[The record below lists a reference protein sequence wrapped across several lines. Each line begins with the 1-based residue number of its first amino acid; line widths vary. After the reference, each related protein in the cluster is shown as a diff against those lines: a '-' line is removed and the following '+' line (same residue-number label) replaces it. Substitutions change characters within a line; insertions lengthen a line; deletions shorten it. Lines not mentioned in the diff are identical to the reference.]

1 MEKQNE
7 RIDSLKIGNYII
19 QNTIKLIKKDKV
31 SNVKMVIK
39 NEVINIDID
48 NCIYTW

>member
-31 SNVKMVIK
+31 SNQEWSYK
-39 NEVINIDID
+39 
-48 NCIYTW
+48 YRYW